1 MILDPAGTRCDR
13 LGITTFALPT
23 HHNDPSR
30 PSPESA
36 EAAAEGAAGS
46 APAGTAA
53 RKRGHAVLRIHERER
68 DRLVVQ
74 LGTSVGSVGAALR
87 AANLVLAHGDCAGI
101 DINMGC
107 PKHFAMQGGMGAALL
122 RDCDGAVGL
131 MRTMREGIPEHV
143 PLSCKV
149 LSDI

>member
-1 MILDPAGTRCDR
+1 M
-13 LGITTFALPT
+13 GITTFALPT

-36 EAAAEGAAGS
+36 EAAGP
-46 APAGTAA
+46 PAGTVA
-53 RKRGHAVLRIHERER
+53 RKRGHAVLRIHERAR
-68 DRLVVQ
+68 DRLV
-74 LGTSVGSVGAALR
+74 R
-87 AANLVLAHGDCAGI
+87 AASLVLAHGDCAGI

>member
-1 MILDPAGTRCDR
+1 M
-13 LGITTFALPT
+13 GITTFALPT

-36 EAAAEGAAGS
+36 EAAGP
-46 APAGTAA
+46 PAGTVA